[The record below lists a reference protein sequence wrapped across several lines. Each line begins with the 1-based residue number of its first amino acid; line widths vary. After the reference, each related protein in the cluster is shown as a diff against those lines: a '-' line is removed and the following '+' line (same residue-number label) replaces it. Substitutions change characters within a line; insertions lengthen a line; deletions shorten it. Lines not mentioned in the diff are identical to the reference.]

1 MFVAKAL
8 VVLAAAAASA
18 TPLSPRSAY
27 ANCGSNGGKIAIG
40 LTKDQ
45 LQDVPNGPSMF
56 GQPYPREFKKTEGI
70 KLRQVCAGQS
80 PLMEIPVYADGHEY
94 DILHGEDP
102 GQARAVYTQD
112 TLELC
117 AIVSESEDGSVHQ
130 CP

>member
-56 GQPYPREFKKTEGI
+56 GQPYPREFKNTAGI
-70 KLRQVCAGQS
+70 KLRRVCEGQS

-94 DILHGEDP
+94 NIHHGENP